1 MRKLYTETLRRLAP
15 AGLLLTL
22 LFGTI
27 SLILGL
33 NYNPSFVNIQ
43 ELNYLLYAFPYVA
56 GAALAMVGFSFLNK
70 RAASDL
76 YLGLPYKRS
85 TLFWG
90 IMLGI
95 LTWGAIALSV
105 SLLMTALSLTFRSC
119 IFLWAHIGVL
129 FVYWFI
135 AFMLVVGALTLG
147 QCLSGQW
154 FFGLSWGLV
163 LLFMVRYIL
172 FIYVLYMDS
181 NLDMVW
187 GFRGLLNP
195 GINFVTG
202 ILAYLL
208 DVFTGYG
215 MESPFFLLSGYIY
228 SILIAGVYMGL
239 GTLAFCKRN
248 GELSGSHASSLKMQH
263 LLSMLT
269 GFVPTLLGLFLTTEY
284 VGGSGTFVTVL
295 VVIGV
300 LTFLCYEL
308 VASRS
313 VGKTLKSLGWYA
325 VSFAVAMLC
334 VLGMKWGA
342 TLYMDSIPTSGD
354 EIASVSFVD
363 SYGLG
368 GTDSQQAL
376 MGKVK
381 LTDAEILDLVAEG
394 IRPYKEDSV
403 DAHTIMSYN
412 CNARVI
418 VRLKSG
424 RTLHI
429 RTMVNDQLQGLLSEQ
444 ETYQSILS
452 PDAMPVGK
460 DVVGVRLWNNRLDVK
475 TNAEYIALYNDLV
488 AEMQKNPEVGE
499 DCDLIS
505 MLVYTKVGLQI
516 YEDTVRVYRSQ
527 APNTAKKLV
536 EMSLHQVENLTEI
549 WQHMEISDL
558 TVRDISPNEGGSIGL
573 YSTWATEEITGE
585 DLLALLRQ
593 MSFAEGTEEHM
604 LRVNVYGYYDGEYNG
619 YGRYFSMTLPLYLAP
634 TEEQYAAYQKLYAL
648 AKGDEEKA
656 EELGYMEYS
665 SEGVLYY

>member
-33 NYNPSFVNIQ
+33 NHDPSFVNIQ

-70 RAASDL
+70 RSASDL

-105 SLLMTALSLTFRSC
+105 SLLMTALSLSFKNC
-119 IFLWAHIGVL
+119 IFLWEHIGLL

-135 AFMLVVGALTLG
+135 AFSLVVGALTLG

-172 FIYVLYMDS
+172 FIDVLYMDS
-181 NLDMVW
+181 NLDIIW

-202 ILAYLL
+202 VLAYLL
-208 DVFTGYG
+208 NVFTGYG
-215 MESPFFLLSGYIY
+215 AESPFFLFSGYIY
-228 SILIAGVYMGL
+228 SLLIAGLYMGL
-239 GTLAFCKRN
+239 GTLAFCKRK

-284 VGGSGTFVTVL
+284 IGGFGTFVTVL

-313 VGKTLKSLGWYA
+313 VGKALKSLGWYA
-325 VSFAVAMLC
+325 VSFAAAALC
-334 VLGMKWGA
+334 ILGMKWGIN
-342 TLYMDSIPTSGD
+342 LYKDSIPTSG
-354 EIASVSFVD
+354 EQIASVSFVE
-363 SYGLG
+363 SFGLG

-376 MGKVK
+376 MSKVK

-394 IRPYKEDSV
+394 TLPYTQAYDSNQSFR
-403 DAHTIMSYN
+403 SYN
-412 CNARVI
+412 FNTRAI
-418 VRLKSG
+418 VRLKNG
-424 RTLHI
+424 RTLYI
-429 RTMVNDQLQGLLSEQ
+429 RTFVNDRLQELLSEQ
-444 ETYQSILS
+444 EVYQAILA
-452 PDAMPVGK
+452 PENLPTGNN
-460 DVVGVRLWNNRLDVK
+460 VVGVRLWNNRLDVK
-475 TNAEYIALYNDLV
+475 TNETYTALYEQLV
-488 AEMQKNPEVGE
+488 AEMRENPVAGE
-499 DCDLIS
+499 DCEMIS
-505 MLVYTKVGLQI
+505 MLVYAKQGLQV
-516 YEDTVRVYRSQ
+516 YEDAVRVYRSQ

-536 EMSLHQVENLTEI
+536 ELSLGQVDNLTEV
-549 WQHMEISDL
+549 WQHVEMDSL
-558 TVRDISPNEGGSIGL
+558 TVKDISPNEGGSLDL
-573 YSTWATEEITGE
+573 YSTWATEEITAD
-585 DLLALLRQ
+585 DLLSLLRQ
-593 MSFAEGTEEHM
+593 MPFAKGTEEHM

-619 YGRYFSMTLPLYLAP
+619 YGRYFSMTLPIYLAP
-634 TEEQYAAYQKLYAL
+634 TEEQYAEYVRMYELSL
-648 AKGDEEKA
+648 GEKYEDA
-656 EELGYMEYS
+656 VEYTKT
-665 SEGVLYY
+665 ETVFG